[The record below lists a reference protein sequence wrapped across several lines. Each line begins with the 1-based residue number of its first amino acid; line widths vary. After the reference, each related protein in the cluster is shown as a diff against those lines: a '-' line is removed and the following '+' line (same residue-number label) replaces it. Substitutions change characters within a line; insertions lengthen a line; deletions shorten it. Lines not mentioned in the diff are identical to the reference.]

1 MKRILLICAA
11 AVIVLSYTGCS
22 EQNKN
27 PADISNP
34 AAQSESTSEVTSL
47 PTEPTVEVTSMP
59 PVTTPEV
66 TIQPTCVE
74 HDCTTPATTEPEVT
88 SANQSEAV
96 TTTEVT
102 TEATTSAATESTTSV
117 ITEATTQ
124 SESTPQPEESGE
136 EPIDPTYIYQDEDD
150 FFYVVNKTY
159 LLPEDYEI
167 QTDYV
172 QGSYEME
179 KTAAKH
185 MREMIAAAKED
196 GINLK
201 VLSAYRT
208 VKYQKRLFERNVKS
222 RMEDYG
228 MSYEEAYYDT
238 SINIAPPGGSEHNA
252 GLAADIITEN
262 DWDTYTG
269 FEDTEEFAWLQ
280 IHAPEHGFIL
290 RYLKGKEDITGYIYE
305 PWHYRYV
312 GVKYAQDVM
321 DSGLCLEEYFEK
333 YVWVDGAEPSFP
345 WDIN

>member
-11 AVIVLSYTGCS
+11 AVVVLSCAGCA
-22 EQNKN
+22 EHNNN

-34 AAQSESTSEVTSL
+34 VTQSNAATEVTTVTS
-47 PTEPTVEVTSMP
+47 PEPTTVTS
-59 PVTTPEV
+59 T
-66 TIQPTCVE
+66 QPTCAE

-88 SANQSEAV
+88 TADQSEAV
-96 TTTEVT
+96 TTTESEAQ
-102 TEATTSAATESTTSV
+102 TEAVTQVKIVGQTEEQTTAETTV
-117 ITEATTQ
+117 
-124 SESTPQPEESGE
+124 QPEESGE
-136 EPIDPTYIYQDEDD
+136 EPIDKDYIYQDEDD

-167 QTDYV
+167 ETDYV

-185 MREMIAAAKED
+185 MCEMIAAAKED

-208 VKYQKRLFERNVKS
+208 VNYQKKLFERNVKS

-228 MSYEEAYYDT
+228 MTYDEAYYDT

-252 GLAADIITEN
+252 GLAADIITED

-280 IHAPEHGFIL
+280 VHAPEHGFIL

-312 GVKYAQDVM
+312 GVKYARDIM

-333 YVWVDGAEPSFP
+333 YVWIDGVEPSFP
-345 WDIN
+345 WDN

>member
-1 MKRILLICAA
+1 MKQLLLICAA
-11 AVIVLSYTGCS
+11 AIVLLGCTGCAQNNDPAHIASPS
-22 EQNKN
+22 EPDASQSGESQASDSAQT
-27 PADISNP
+27 PASTIAETTTAVQTTADT
-34 AAQSESTSEVTSL
+34 AAELSEEVSAESTSPSDEEAETEIRAEAETMIKTSNE
-47 PTEPTVEVTSMP
+47 T
-59 PVTTPEV
+59 
-66 TIQPTCVE
+66 
-74 HDCTTPATTEPEVT
+74 
-88 SANQSEAV
+88 
-96 TTTEVT
+96 
-102 TEATTSAATESTTSV
+102 
-117 ITEATTQ
+117 
-124 SESTPQPEESGE
+124 QPEDEPGNQPDESGE
-136 EPIDPTYIYQDEDD
+136 EPINKDYIYQDEDD

-167 QTDYV
+167 ETDYV

-208 VKYQKRLFERNVKS
+208 INYQKKLFERNVNS

-252 GLAADIITEN
+252 GLAADIVTEN

-280 IHAPEHGFIL
+280 EHAPEYGFIL

-312 GVKYAQDVM
+312 GVKYAADVM
-321 DSGLCLEEYFEK
+321 NSGLCLEEYFEK
-333 YVWVDGAEPSFP
+333 YVWVDGEEPSFP
-345 WDIN
+345 FES

>member
-1 MKRILLICAA
+1 MKQILLICAA
-11 AVIVLSYTGCS
+11 AVTVLSCAGCT
-22 EQNKN
+22 NHNNN
-27 PADISNP
+27 PADISKP
-34 AAQSESTSEVTSL
+34 SEQSSDVTQSTYA
-47 PTEPTVEVTSMP
+47 
-59 PVTTPEV
+59 
-66 TIQPTCVE
+66 E
-74 HDCTTPATTEPEVT
+74 HECTTPAQTEVTVTTTEET
-88 SANQSEAV
+88 TAV
-96 TTTEVT
+96 TTTEITTEVT
-102 TEATTSAATESTTSV
+102 TEATTESEAPSEAVTMIKVSGAETS
-117 ITEATTQ
+117 TASGTA
-124 SESTPQPEESGE
+124 ESQPEESGE
-136 EPIDPTYIYQDEDD
+136 EPIDKDYIYQDEDD

-167 QTDYV
+167 ETDYV

-208 VKYQKRLFERNVKS
+208 INYQKKLFERNVKS

-280 IHAPEHGFIL
+280 EHAPEYGFIL

-312 GVKYAQDVM
+312 GVKYAADVM
-321 DSGLCLEEYFEK
+321 NSGLCLEEYFEK
-333 YVWVDGAEPSFP
+333 YVWVDGVEPSSPFSS
-345 WDIN
+345 

>member
-11 AVIVLSYTGCS
+11 AVTVLSCAGCA
-22 EQNKN
+22 EQNN
-27 PADISNP
+27 PADIS
-34 AAQSESTSEVTSL
+34 T
-47 PTEPTVEVTSMP
+47 PTEPLATQNGDVT
-59 PVTTPEV
+59 
-66 TIQPTCVE
+66 QPTCVE
-74 HDCTTPATTEPEVT
+74 HDCTTPAQTEAAVSTNEDTAPV
-88 SANQSEAV
+88 V
-96 TTTEVT
+96 TTAEDT
-102 TEATTSAATESTTSV
+102 TEAATQSAIE
-117 ITEATTQ
+117 TEAQTETVTTIKVPEQ
-124 SESTPQPEESGE
+124 AEAQTTNEVESEPQPEESGE
-136 EPIDPTYIYQDEDD
+136 EPIDKDYIYQDEDD

-159 LLPEDYEI
+159 ILPEDYEI

-208 VKYQKRLFERNVKS
+208 VNYQKKLFERNVKS

-269 FEDTEEFAWLQ
+269 FEDTDEFAWLQ

-312 GVKYAQDVM
+312 GVKYAQDIM

-333 YVWVDGAEPSFP
+333 YVWVDGVEPSFP
-345 WDIN
+345 FDS

>member
-11 AVIVLSYTGCS
+11 AVVVLSCAGCA
-22 EQNKN
+22 EHNNN

-34 AAQSESTSEVTSL
+34 VTQSNAATEVT
-47 PTEPTVEVTSMP
+47 T
-59 PVTTPEV
+59 VTT
-66 TIQPTCVE
+66 TQSTCVE

-88 SANQSEAV
+88 SADQSEAV
-96 TTTEVT
+96 
-102 TEATTSAATESTTSV
+102 
-117 ITEATTQ
+117 ITTQ
-124 SESTPQPEESGE
+124 SEAQTEAVTQVKIVGQTEEQTTTEPTGQSTTDSSSQPEESGE
-136 EPIDPTYIYQDEDD
+136 EPIDEDYIYQDEDD

-167 QTDYV
+167 ETDYV

-185 MREMIAAAKED
+185 MCEMIAAAKED

-208 VKYQKRLFERNVKS
+208 VNYQKKLFERNVKS

-228 MSYEEAYYDT
+228 MTYDEAYYDT

-252 GLAADIITEN
+252 GLAADIITED

-280 IHAPEHGFIL
+280 VHAPEHGFIL

-312 GVKYAQDVM
+312 GVKYARDIM

-333 YVWVDGAEPSFP
+333 YVWIDGVEPSFP
-345 WDIN
+345 WDN

>member
-11 AVIVLSYTGCS
+11 AVTVLSCAGCA
-22 EQNKN
+22 EQNN
-27 PADISNP
+27 PADIS
-34 AAQSESTSEVTSL
+34 T
-47 PTEPTVEVTSMP
+47 PTEPLATQNGDVT
-59 PVTTPEV
+59 
-66 TIQPTCVE
+66 QPTCVE
-74 HDCTTPATTEPEVT
+74 HDCTTPAQTEAAVSTNEDTAPV
-88 SANQSEAV
+88 V
-96 TTTEVT
+96 TTAEDTAEAATQSALETEAQTETVT
-102 TEATTSAATESTTSV
+102 TIKVPEQ
-117 ITEATTQ
+117 TEA
-124 SESTPQPEESGE
+124 
-136 EPIDPTYIYQDEDD
+136 
-150 FFYVVNKTY
+150 
-159 LLPEDYEI
+159 

-208 VKYQKRLFERNVKS
+208 VNYQKKLFERNVKS

-269 FEDTEEFAWLQ
+269 FEDTDEFAWLQ

-312 GVKYAQDVM
+312 GVKYAQDIM

-333 YVWVDGAEPSFP
+333 YVWVDGVEPSFP
-345 WDIN
+345 FDS

>member
-11 AVIVLSYTGCS
+11 AVVVLSCAGCA
-22 EQNKN
+22 EHNNNN

-34 AAQSESTSEVTSL
+34 VTQSNAATEVT
-47 PTEPTVEVTSMP
+47 T
-59 PVTTPEV
+59 VTT
-66 TIQPTCVE
+66 TQSTCVE
-74 HDCTTPATTEPEVT
+74 HDCTTPATTELEVT
-88 SANQSEAV
+88 SADQSEAV
-96 TTTEVT
+96 TTTQSEAQTEAVTQVKIVGQTEEQTT
-102 TEATTSAATESTTSV
+102 TEPTVQSTTDS
-117 ITEATTQ
+117 
-124 SESTPQPEESGE
+124 SSQPEESGE
-136 EPIDPTYIYQDEDD
+136 EPIDEDYIYQDEDD

-167 QTDYV
+167 ETDYV

-185 MREMIAAAKED
+185 MCEMIAAAKED

-208 VKYQKRLFERNVKS
+208 VNYQKKLFERNVKS

-228 MSYEEAYYDT
+228 MTYDEAYYDT

-252 GLAADIITEN
+252 GLAADIITED

-280 IHAPEHGFIL
+280 VHAPEHGFIL

-312 GVKYAQDVM
+312 GVKYARDIM

-333 YVWVDGAEPSFP
+333 YVWIDGVEPSFP
-345 WDIN
+345 WDN

>member
-11 AVIVLSYTGCS
+11 AVTVLSCAGCA
-22 EQNKN
+22 EQNN
-27 PADISNP
+27 PADIS
-34 AAQSESTSEVTSL
+34 T
-47 PTEPTVEVTSMP
+47 PTEPLATQNGDVT
-59 PVTTPEV
+59 
-66 TIQPTCVE
+66 QPTCVE
-74 HDCTTPATTEPEVT
+74 HDCTTPAQTEAAVSTNEDTAPV
-88 SANQSEAV
+88 V
-96 TTTEVT
+96 TTAEDT
-102 TEATTSAATESTTSV
+102 TEAATQSALE
-117 ITEATTQ
+117 TEALTETVTTIKVPEQ
-124 SESTPQPEESGE
+124 TEAQTTNEVESEPQPEESGE
-136 EPIDPTYIYQDEDD
+136 EPIDKDYIYQDEDD

-208 VKYQKRLFERNVKS
+208 VNYQKKLFERNVKS

-269 FEDTEEFAWLQ
+269 FEDTDEFAWLQ

-312 GVKYAQDVM
+312 GGKYAQDIM

-333 YVWVDGAEPSFP
+333 YVWVDGVEPSFP
-345 WDIN
+345 FDS

>member
-11 AVIVLSYTGCS
+11 AITVLNCAGCA
-22 EQNKN
+22 EQNN
-27 PADISNP
+27 PADIS
-34 AAQSESTSEVTSL
+34 T
-47 PTEPTVEVTSMP
+47 PTEPLATQNGDVT
-59 PVTTPEV
+59 
-66 TIQPTCVE
+66 QPTCVE
-74 HDCTTPATTEPEVT
+74 HDCTTPAQTEAAVSTNEDTAPV
-88 SANQSEAV
+88 V
-96 TTTEVT
+96 TTTEDT
-102 TEATTSAATESTTSV
+102 TEAATQSALE
-117 ITEATTQ
+117 TEAQTETVTTIKVPEQ
-124 SESTPQPEESGE
+124 TEAQTTNEVESEPQPEESGE
-136 EPIDPTYIYQDEDD
+136 EPIDKDYIYQDEDD

-208 VKYQKRLFERNVKS
+208 VNYQKKLFERNVKS

-252 GLAADIITEN
+252 GLAAYIIT
-262 DWDTYTG
+262 
-269 FEDTEEFAWLQ
+269 
-280 IHAPEHGFIL
+280 
-290 RYLKGKEDITGYIYE
+290 
-305 PWHYRYV
+305 
-312 GVKYAQDVM
+312 
-321 DSGLCLEEYFEK
+321 
-333 YVWVDGAEPSFP
+333 
-345 WDIN
+345 

>member
-1 MKRILLICAA
+1 MTTIK
-11 AVIVLSYTGCS
+11 VP
-22 EQNKN
+22 EQ
-27 PADISNP
+27 
-34 AAQSESTSEVTSL
+34 
-47 PTEPTVEVTSMP
+47 
-59 PVTTPEV
+59 
-66 TIQPTCVE
+66 
-74 HDCTTPATTEPEVT
+74 
-88 SANQSEAV
+88 
-96 TTTEVT
+96 
-102 TEATTSAATESTTSV
+102 TEAQTTNEVES
-117 ITEATTQ
+117 E
-124 SESTPQPEESGE
+124 PQPEESGE
-136 EPIDPTYIYQDEDD
+136 EPIDKDYIYQDEDD

-208 VKYQKRLFERNVKS
+208 VNYQKKLFERNVKS

-269 FEDTEEFAWLQ
+269 FEDTDEFAWLQ

-312 GVKYAQDVM
+312 GVKYAQDIM

-333 YVWVDGAEPSFP
+333 YVWVDGVEPSFP
-345 WDIN
+345 FDS

>member
-11 AVIVLSYTGCS
+11 AITVLNCAGCA
-22 EQNKN
+22 EQNN
-27 PADISNP
+27 PADIS
-34 AAQSESTSEVTSL
+34 T
-47 PTEPTVEVTSMP
+47 PTEPLATQNGDVT
-59 PVTTPEV
+59 
-66 TIQPTCVE
+66 QPTCVE
-74 HDCTTPATTEPEVT
+74 HDCTTPAQTEAAVSTNEDTAPV
-88 SANQSEAV
+88 V
-96 TTTEVT
+96 TTTEDT
-102 TEATTSAATESTTSV
+102 TEAATQSALE
-117 ITEATTQ
+117 TEAQTETVTTIKVPEQ
-124 SESTPQPEESGE
+124 TEAQTTNEVESEPQPEESGE
-136 EPIDPTYIYQDEDD
+136 EPIDKDYIYQDEDD

-208 VKYQKRLFERNVKS
+208 VNYQKKLFERNVKS

-269 FEDTEEFAWLQ
+269 FEDTDEFAWLQ

-312 GVKYAQDVM
+312 GVKYAQDIM

-333 YVWVDGAEPSFP
+333 YVWVDGVEPSFP
-345 WDIN
+345 FDS

>member
-11 AVIVLSYTGCS
+11 AVTVLSCAGCA
-22 EQNKN
+22 EQNN
-27 PADISNP
+27 PADIS
-34 AAQSESTSEVTSL
+34 T
-47 PTEPTVEVTSMP
+47 PTEPLATQNGDVT
-59 PVTTPEV
+59 
-66 TIQPTCVE
+66 QPTCVE
-74 HDCTTPATTEPEVT
+74 HDCTTPAQTEAAVSTNEDTAPV
-88 SANQSEAV
+88 V
-96 TTTEVT
+96 TTAEDT
-102 TEATTSAATESTTSV
+102 TEAATQSALE
-117 ITEATTQ
+117 TEALTETVTTIKVPEQ
-124 SESTPQPEESGE
+124 TEAQTTNEVESEPQPEESGE
-136 EPIDPTYIYQDEDD
+136 EPIDKDYIYQDEDD

-208 VKYQKRLFERNVKS
+208 VNYQKKLFERNVKS

-269 FEDTEEFAWLQ
+269 FEDTDEFAWLQ

-312 GVKYAQDVM
+312 GVKYARDIM

-333 YVWVDGAEPSFP
+333 YVWVDGVEPSFP
-345 WDIN
+345 FDS

>member
-11 AVIVLSYTGCS
+11 AVVVLSCAGCA
-22 EQNKN
+22 EHNNN

-34 AAQSESTSEVTSL
+34 VTQSNAATEVTTVTS
-47 PTEPTVEVTSMP
+47 PEPTTVTS
-59 PVTTPEV
+59 T
-66 TIQPTCVE
+66 QPTCAE

-88 SANQSEAV
+88 TADQSEAV
-96 TTTEVT
+96 TTTESEAQ
-102 TEATTSAATESTTSV
+102 TEAVTQVKIVGQTEEQTTAETTV
-117 ITEATTQ
+117 
-124 SESTPQPEESGE
+124 QPEESGE
-136 EPIDPTYIYQDEDD
+136 EPIDKDYIYQDEDD

-167 QTDYV
+167 ETDYV

-208 VKYQKRLFERNVKS
+208 VNYQKKLFERNVKS

-228 MSYEEAYYDT
+228 MTYDEAYYDT

-252 GLAADIITEN
+252 GLAADIITED

-280 IHAPEHGFIL
+280 VHAPEHGFIL

-312 GVKYAQDVM
+312 GVKYAQDIM

-333 YVWVDGAEPSFP
+333 YVWIDGVEPSFP
-345 WDIN
+345 WDN

>member
-11 AVIVLSYTGCS
+11 AVTVLSCAGCA
-22 EQNKN
+22 EQNN
-27 PADISNP
+27 PADIS
-34 AAQSESTSEVTSL
+34 T
-47 PTEPTVEVTSMP
+47 PTEPLATQNGDVT
-59 PVTTPEV
+59 
-66 TIQPTCVE
+66 QPTCVE
-74 HDCTTPATTEPEVT
+74 HDCTTPAQTEAAVSTNEDTAPV
-88 SANQSEAV
+88 V
-96 TTTEVT
+96 TTAEDT
-102 TEATTSAATESTTSV
+102 TEAATQSALE
-117 ITEATTQ
+117 TEALTETVTTIKVPEQ
-124 SESTPQPEESGE
+124 TEAQTTNEVESEPQPEESGE
-136 EPIDPTYIYQDEDD
+136 EPIDKDYIYQDEDD

-208 VKYQKRLFERNVKS
+208 VNYQKKLFERNVKS

-269 FEDTEEFAWLQ
+269 FEDTDEFAWLQ

-312 GVKYAQDVM
+312 GVKYAQDIM
-321 DSGLCLEEYFEK
+321 DSELCLEEYFEK
-333 YVWVDGAEPSFP
+333 YVWVDGVEPSFP
-345 WDIN
+345 FDS

>member
-11 AVIVLSYTGCS
+11 AVVVLSCAGCA
-22 EQNKN
+22 EHNNNN

-34 AAQSESTSEVTSL
+34 VTQSNAATEVT
-47 PTEPTVEVTSMP
+47 T
-59 PVTTPEV
+59 VTT
-66 TIQPTCVE
+66 TQSTCVE

-88 SANQSEAV
+88 SADQSEAV
-96 TTTEVT
+96 
-102 TEATTSAATESTTSV
+102 
-117 ITEATTQ
+117 ITTQ
-124 SESTPQPEESGE
+124 SEAQTEAVTQVKIVGQTEEQTTTEPTVQSTTDSSSQPEESGE
-136 EPIDPTYIYQDEDD
+136 EPIDEDYIYQDEDD

-167 QTDYV
+167 ETDYV

-185 MREMIAAAKED
+185 MCEMIAAAKED

-208 VKYQKRLFERNVKS
+208 VNYQKKLFERNVKS

-228 MSYEEAYYDT
+228 MTYDEAYYDT

-252 GLAADIITEN
+252 GLAADIITED

-280 IHAPEHGFIL
+280 VHAPEHGFIL

-312 GVKYAQDVM
+312 GVKYARDIM

-333 YVWVDGAEPSFP
+333 YVWIDGVEPSFP
-345 WDIN
+345 WDN